1 MKEHASATYKMTDNA
16 NKELDMLEQFEAYKM
31 NENAVYRQKIKKIT
45 IEVCGISRC
54 VKYLFRYL
62 IPISFS
68 SLSLSLFNC

>member
-45 IEVCGISRC
+45 IEVLGMEFLD
-54 VKYLFRYL
+54 V
-62 IPISFS
+62 
-68 SLSLSLFNC
+68 